1 MSFWMLEGKHHPLT
15 PIIPL
20 KKLKEG
26 VEAGSFEQLVSKSWE
41 MFHFITLSLP
51 LMLELF
57 ATTESNRILSGSMC
71 IQKIWNSYIQK
82 DKNTDWGK
90 CKPSKRLLD
99 FECDKLVIT
108 HFA

>member
-57 ATTESNRILSGSMC
+57 ATTESNRMLSGSMYVFKRFE
-71 IQKIWNSYIQK
+71 IATYRKTKILIAENASQVRDYLIL
-82 DKNTDWGK
+82 N
-90 CKPSKRLLD
+90 
-99 FECDKLVIT
+99 VISL
-108 HFA
+108 